1 MSVLESSLPAVAA
14 EPRAP
19 SRAERIGSLL
29 EQPLFGVLPIDLEKS
44 IYIGLVLIG
53 TLLRFWDLGPRMLH
67 HDESLHALYSW
78 YLYTGKGYIHDPMM
92 HGPTLFE
99 IGALMYFLFGA
110 TDAVARVGTSLF
122 GVALIGLVW
131 LTRDFIGRTAALVAA
146 ALMTVAPTILYYSRF
161 DRHDIYL
168 AVFQFLFLI
177 GTFRHLRDRRTSDL
191 WLIAA
196 SLSLAFG
203 TKEDTYLQIAYLAPF
218 LIYLVRRELKDI
230 GRLVLSAVGLGRGPL
245 APFSAAADV
254 AILIGTLALPL
265 VAGGVEFVLLRR
277 GVDVESSNTILVGT
291 FALLAVVGAVIGLRW
306 NPRVWVTA
314 ALIFWGIF
322 VALYTTFFSNPGG
335 LFSGSIGGL
344 KYWIDQQGVARGNQ
358 PWYYYLLL
366 LPLYEFLPLIFGIG
380 GAIYLLRRRTL
391 FGVFLVYWAVGAT
404 VLYAWAS
411 EKMPW
416 MVIHMAIPFVLLAG
430 VAIARLIEQVAVP
443 SAPLS
448 RFGLFV
454 LTLFLAGAAL
464 VSGLARLIGAG
475 GADVFARMLAGTARA
490 SEIQTVSPAV
500 GLIFGSALLLY
511 VALTLGQRIGAGLA
525 LKVAALG
532 SLLVL
537 LPLSL
542 RTAWQVNFFNGD
554 VPVEML
560 VYTQTSPDVGKV
572 MNEIDRV
579 AFRTGAG
586 KDKVKVVY
594 DSGVSWPFEWYL
606 RDYKGRVFIG
616 GGSLAN
622 NALDAPIVLIG
633 TENNR
638 DQAVK
643 QQLGNKYVSQRY
655 RLRWWFPE
663 DFRDGQNVFAYR
675 GITLDSFRWL
685 LTDSATRGRI
695 WRYFM
700 FRETPP
706 LGSTDF
712 VMFVRR
718 DLVAGAWAAPQSAPA
733 GVDEDAYAK
742 ATKSLT
748 AVQILGGT
756 RGAGNG
762 QLYEPR
768 NLAIGPDG
776 SIYVADS
783 HNNRVEKFDK
793 DGKFLLAFGG
803 EGTGDGQFKDGP
815 GGGLWGIAVAA
826 SGDVYVA
833 DTWNHRIQRFDAD
846 GKFKGKW
853 GSQAMV
859 NGAADGPGQFFGPRA
874 IAVDQAGSLLVSD
887 TGNHRIQRFD
897 ADGKF
902 LAAYGGRGAGD
913 GLFSEPVGI
922 AVDRSGNIYVDDT
935 WNKRIQKLDP
945 NGKYVAQWAIAG
957 WDSDSVVNK
966 PYLALDSDGSMYV
979 TDPEGHRAIK
989 LSASGQVLAV
999 WGKLGNDNAS
1009 MNLPT
1014 GIAVGPTGEVWVAD
1028 SLNNRVLKF
1037 APVR

>member
-1 MSVLESSLPAVAA
+1 MSVVESNLPAVAA
-14 EPRAP
+14 EPRATP
-19 SRAERIGSLL
+19 RAERIGSLL

-44 IYIGLVLIG
+44 IYAALVVLA

-78 YLYTGKGYIHDPMM
+78 YLYTGRGYIHDPMM

-99 IGALMYFLFGA
+99 IGALGYFLFGA
-110 TDAVARVGTSLF
+110 TDAVARFGTSLF
-122 GVALIGLVW
+122 GVALVGMVW

-146 ALMTVAPTILYYSRF
+146 ALMTVAPTIVYYSRF
-161 DRHDIYL
+161 QRHDIYL

-177 GTFRHLRDRRTSDL
+177 GIFRYLRDRRTADL

-196 SLSLAFG
+196 SLSLAFC

-218 LIYLVRRELKDI
+218 LVYLVRKELKEI
-230 GRLVLSAVGLGRGPL
+230 GRLVLSAFRLGRGPE

-254 AILIGTLALPL
+254 AILIGTLTLPL
-265 VAGGVEFVLLRR
+265 VAGALEFVLLRR
-277 GVDVESSNTILVGT
+277 NVDVESSNTILVGA
-291 FALLAVVGAVIGLRW
+291 FALLAFVGAVIGLRW

-314 ALIFWGIF
+314 ALIFWTIF

-366 LPLYEFLPLIFGIG
+366 LPLYEFVPLLFGIG

-391 FGVFLVYWAVGAT
+391 FGVFLVYWALGALI
-404 VLYAWAS
+404 LYGWAS

-416 MVIHMAIPFVLLAG
+416 MVIHMAIPLVFLAG
-430 VAIARLIEQVAVP
+430 VAIARLIEQVSLP
-443 SAPLS
+443 TAPLG
-448 RFGLFV
+448 RLGLFV
-454 LTLFLAGAAL
+454 GALFLAGAAL
-464 VSGLARLIGAG
+464 ISGLARLLGAG
-475 GADVFARMLAGTARA
+475 GLDVIGRMLGGTARA
-490 SEIQTVSPAV
+490 TEIQAIMQSAA
-500 GLIFGSALLLY
+500 LIGGAAALLY
-511 VALTLGQRIGAGLA
+511 VALSVGQRLGGRLA

-537 LPLSL
+537 MPLSL

-560 VYTQTSPDVGKV
+560 VYTQTSPDVGQV
-572 MNEIDRV
+572 MSEIDRI

-606 RDYKGRVFIG
+606 RDYKGRAFIG
-616 GGSLAN
+616 AGPIPN
-622 NALDAPIVLIG
+622 NALDAPIVLVG
-633 TENNR
+633 VENNR
-638 DQAVK
+638 DQAIR
-643 QQLGNKYVSQRY
+643 QQLGSKYVGQRY

-663 DFRDGQNVFAYR
+663 DHRDGNNVFAYR
-675 GITLDSFRWL
+675 AITLDSIRWL
-685 LTDSATRGRI
+685 IVDPATRGRI

-712 VMFVRR
+712 MMFVRR

-733 GVDEDAYAK
+733 GADEDAYAK
-742 ATKSLT
+742 ALKNLT
-748 AVQILGGT
+748 AVQAIGGA

-762 QLYEPR
+762 ELFEPKGAAVTADGTLY
-768 NLAIGPDG
+768 
-776 SIYVADS
+776 VVDS
-783 HNNRVEKFDK
+783 HNNRIQKFDK
-793 DGKFLLAFGG
+793 DGAFQLAFGA
-803 EGTGDGQFKDGP
+803 EGSGDGQFKEP
-815 GGGLWGIAVAA
+815 WGVAVAP

-853 GSQAMV
+853 GSQALV
-859 NGAADGPGQFFGPRA
+859 NSATEAPGQFFGPRG

-887 TGNHRIQRFD
+887 AGNHRIQRFD

-913 GLFSEPVGI
+913 GLFSEPVGV
-922 AVDRSGNIYVDDT
+922 AVDRSGNIYVADT
-935 WNKRIQKLDP
+935 WNKRVQKLDP
-945 NGKYVAQWAIAG
+945 NGKYLAQWAIAG
-957 WDSDSVVNK
+957 WESESVVNK
-966 PYLALDSDGSMYV
+966 PYVTVDGESSIYL

-999 WGKLGNDNAS
+999 WGKLGRDNGS

-1014 GIAVGPTGEVWVAD
+1014 GVAVAPTGDVWVVD
-1028 SLNNRVLKF
+1028 SLNHRVLKF

>member
-1 MSVLESSLPAVAA
+1 
-14 EPRAP
+14 
-19 SRAERIGSLL
+19 
-29 EQPLFGVLPIDLEKS
+29 
-44 IYIGLVLIG
+44 
-53 TLLRFWDLGPRMLH
+53 
-67 HDESLHALYSW
+67 
-78 YLYTGKGYIHDPMM
+78 

-122 GVALIGLVW
+122 GVALVAMVW

-146 ALMTVAPTILYYSRF
+146 ALMAVAPTILYYSRF

-177 GTFRHLRDRRTSDL
+177 GIFRYLRDRRASNL

-196 SLSLAFG
+196 SLSLAFC
-203 TKEDTYLQIAYLAPF
+203 TKEDTYLQIAYMAPF
-218 LIYLVRRELKDI
+218 LIFLVRRELKDI
-230 GRLVLSAVGLGRGPL
+230 GRLVLSAFGLGGGPL

-265 VAGGVEFVLLRR
+265 VAGGLEFVLLRR
-277 GVDVESSNTILVGT
+277 GVDVESSNTILVGA
-291 FALLAVVGAVIGLRW
+291 FAVLAVIGAIIGLRW

-335 LFSGSIGGL
+335 LFSGTIGGL

-391 FGVFLVYWAVGAT
+391 FGVFLVYWAIGAT

-416 MVIHMAIPFVLLAG
+416 MIIHMAIPFVLLAG
-430 VAIARLIEQVAVP
+430 VAIARLIEQVALP

-448 RFGLFV
+448 RLGLFV

-464 VSGLARLIGAG
+464 VSGLARLAGAG
-475 GADVFARMLAGTARA
+475 GADVFARMLAGSARA
-490 SEIQTVSPAV
+490 SEIQSVFPAI

-511 VALTLGQRIGAGLA
+511 VALSLGQRIGARLA

-586 KDKVKVVY
+586 KEKVKVVY

-616 GGSLAN
+616 GGTLPS

-663 DFRDGQNVFAYR
+663 DFREKDNVFAYR
-675 GITLDSFRWL
+675 SITLDSFRWL
-685 LTDSATRGRI
+685 LTDSATRARI

-742 ATKSLT
+742 AARNLT
-748 AVQILGGT
+748 AVQLLGGA

-762 QLYEPR
+762 QLYEPK

-776 SIYVADS
+776 
-783 HNNRVEKFDK
+783 
-793 DGKFLLAFGG
+793 
-803 EGTGDGQFKDGP
+803 
-815 GGGLWGIAVAA
+815 
-826 SGDVYVA
+826 
-833 DTWNHRIQRFDAD
+833 
-846 GKFKGKW
+846 
-853 GSQAMV
+853 
-859 NGAADGPGQFFGPRA
+859 
-874 IAVDQAGSLLVSD
+874 
-887 TGNHRIQRFD
+887 
-897 ADGKF
+897 
-902 LAAYGGRGAGD
+902 
-913 GLFSEPVGI
+913 
-922 AVDRSGNIYVDDT
+922 
-935 WNKRIQKLDP
+935 
-945 NGKYVAQWAIAG
+945 
-957 WDSDSVVNK
+957 
-966 PYLALDSDGSMYV
+966 
-979 TDPEGHRAIK
+979 
-989 LSASGQVLAV
+989 
-999 WGKLGNDNAS
+999 
-1009 MNLPT
+1009 
-1014 GIAVGPTGEVWVAD
+1014 
-1028 SLNNRVLKF
+1028 
-1037 APVR
+1037 